1 MRSKLLHLSRS
12 SVRLVVTE
20 GFSKKINVLNQ
31 GREEMNMDF
40 KDLEVF
46 AEQDFGLMLAEIP
59 AERTS
64 QYQDAI
70 PEEVLDLLEEAV
82 ETYDIVEPTLP
93 QRLRKIARKEID
105 FLISL
110 YHDKIKQAPSLQNS
124 QTPQKILQRLF
135 CNLS

>member
-1 MRSKLLHLSRS
+1 MK
-12 SVRLVVTE
+12 
-20 GFSKKINVLNQ
+20 
-31 GREEMNMDF
+31 MDF
-40 KDLEVF
+40 NDLEFF
-46 AEQDFGLMLAEIP
+46 AEQDFSLTLVEIP
-59 AERTS
+59 AERTF

-70 PEEVLDLLEEAV
+70 PEEVLELLEEAV

-110 YHDKIKQAPSLQNS
+110 YHDKIKQAPSLQNP
-124 QTPQKILQRLF
+124 QTSQKILQLLS

>member
-1 MRSKLLHLSRS
+1 MK
-12 SVRLVVTE
+12 
-20 GFSKKINVLNQ
+20 
-31 GREEMNMDF
+31 MDF

-46 AEQDFGLMLAEIP
+46 AEQDFSLTLVEIP

-70 PEEVLDLLEEAV
+70 PEEVLELLEEAV

-110 YHDKIKQAPSLQNS
+110 YRDKIKQAPSLQNP
-124 QTPQKILQRLF
+124 QTSQKILQLLS

>member
-1 MRSKLLHLSRS
+1 MD
-12 SVRLVVTE
+12 
-20 GFSKKINVLNQ
+20 I
-31 GREEMNMDF
+31 DF
-40 KDLEVF
+40 KDLQAC
-46 AEQDFGLMLAEIP
+46 AEQDFGQMLADVP

-110 YHDKIKQAPSLQNS
+110 YHEKTKHSQSLHNPQQS
-124 QTPQKILQRLF
+124 QKIRQL
-135 CNLS
+135 LSCSLW

>member
-1 MRSKLLHLSRS
+1 
-12 SVRLVVTE
+12 
-20 GFSKKINVLNQ
+20 
-31 GREEMNMDF
+31 MNMDF
-40 KDLEVF
+40 KDLEIF
-46 AEQDFGLMLAEIP
+46 AEQDFGVMLSEIP

-110 YHDKIKQAPSLQNS
+110 YHDKIKHAPSLQNP
-124 QTPQKILQRLF
+124 QTPPKILQRLS

>member
-1 MRSKLLHLSRS
+1 MD
-12 SVRLVVTE
+12 
-20 GFSKKINVLNQ
+20 I
-31 GREEMNMDF
+31 DF
-40 KDLEVF
+40 KDLQAC
-46 AEQDFGLMLAEIP
+46 AEQDFGQMLADVP

-110 YHDKIKQAPSLQNS
+110 YHEKIKHSQSLHNPQ
-124 QTPQKILQRLF
+124 QPQKIRQL
-135 CNLS
+135 LSCGLW

>member
-1 MRSKLLHLSRS
+1 MK
-12 SVRLVVTE
+12 
-20 GFSKKINVLNQ
+20 
-31 GREEMNMDF
+31 MDF

-46 AEQDFGLMLAEIP
+46 AEQDFGLIVGEIP

-70 PEEVLDLLEEAV
+70 PAEVLDLLEEAV

-110 YHDKIKQAPSLQNS
+110 YQDKIKHASSLQNP
-124 QTPQKILQRLF
+124 QTPQKILKLLS